1 MSDLS
6 HATVPR
12 LWLRVW
18 RIRLAIWAM
27 RRARRLADFSEWVM
41 PEDLKGGC
49 DDLRPR
55 RYYA

>member
-41 PEDLKGGC
+41 PEDLKRG
-49 DDLRPR
+49 L
-55 RYYA
+55 